1 MGNKKK
7 SFFEWLKNN
16 KTKVKI
22 FVLSVPTIA
31 ALFLWFRNRGSINEV
46 LQQLNDIRSCTNQ
59 SMPKAS
65 MKEVANPIHE
75 QFHTTPWDV
84 SEHIRNLPEGRKAS
98 TEKIATADTHGHTLM
113 PGQTWVKA
121 YRKGIAS

>member
-7 SFFEWLKNN
+7 SFFEWLKNH

-22 FVLSVPTIA
+22 FVLCVATLI
-31 ALFLWFRNRGSINEV
+31 LGFRNRRAINEV
-46 LQQLNDIRSCTNQ
+46 LQQLNDIKSCTNQ

-65 MKEVANPIHE
+65 MKEVTNPIHE